1 MKHLV
6 IYVHGKGCSTA
17 EAVHYNTLF
26 PHSHVVGFDYQAQT
40 PWEAAEEFPAFVARR
55 RCGYDA
61 LTLVANSIGAY
72 FSLSSLSEKLVDSA
86 LLISPVVDME
96 RLILDMMGWAGVTEA
111 ELQERREIPT
121 SFGETLSWEYLAYA
135 RRHPISWSVPTRIPY
150 GEKDNLTSYATISA
164 FAQRILNSYEFSS
177 LQLLEPGTE
186 MGDAILGNY
195 YAGLTDL
202 DLPQCLVYLCMMTM
216 NSGEFAVLEA
226 KDAATAAQAAAILQ
240 SRVDTMAN
248 GGAWYPEATRIW
260 SECAAVVT
268 NGNYVMM
275 VVNEQYADI
284 VKEFNALF

>member
-6 IYVHGKGCSTA
+6 IYVHGKGGSTA

-72 FSLSSLSEKLVDSA
+72 FSMSALSEKLVDSA

-96 RLILDMMGWAGVTEA
+96 RLILNMMGWAGVTEA

-121 SFGETLSWEYLAYA
+121 SFGEILSWEYLTYA
-135 RRHPISWSVPTRIPY
+135 RRHSISWSVPTRILY

-164 FAQRILNSYEFSS
+164 FAQRIHAPLTVMSGGEHWFHTPEQMAFLDDWIRSS
-177 LQLLEPGTE
+177 AP
-186 MGDAILGNY
+186 
-195 YAGLTDL
+195 DL
-202 DLPQCLVYLCMMTM
+202 CEDDPT
-216 NSGEFAVLEA
+216 AA
-226 KDAATAAQAAAILQ
+226 AATLL
-240 SRVDTMAN
+240 
-248 GGAWYPEATRIW
+248 G
-260 SECAAVVT
+260 
-268 NGNYVMM
+268 
-275 VVNEQYADI
+275 
-284 VKEFNALF
+284 LL

>member
-6 IYVHGKGCSTA
+6 IYVHGKGGSTA

-121 SFGETLSWEYLAYA
+121 SFGEELSWEYLSYV
-135 RRHPISWSVPTRIPY
+135 RTHPIRWNVPTQILY
-150 GEKDNLTSYATISA
+150 GSHDQMTAYETIEA
-164 FAQRILNSYEFSS
+164 FAERH
-177 LQLLEPGTE
+177 G
-186 MGDAILGNY
+186 
-195 YAGLTDL
+195 AGLTVMEGGEHWFHTEEQMRFL
-202 DLPQCLVYLCMMTM
+202 DDWIRT
-216 NSGEFAVLEA
+216 
-226 KDAATAAQAAAILQ
+226 AT
-240 SRVDTMAN
+240 
-248 GGAWYPEATRIW
+248 
-260 SECAAVVT
+260 
-268 NGNYVMM
+268 
-275 VVNEQYADI
+275 
-284 VKEFNALF
+284 

>member
-6 IYVHGKGCSTA
+6 IYVHGKGGSTA

-72 FSLSSLSEKLVDSA
+72 FSLSSLSEKLVDGA

-96 RLILDMMGWAGVTEA
+96 RLILDMMGWAGVTET

-135 RRHPISWSVPTRIPY
+135 RRHPISWSVPTRILY
-150 GEKDNLTSYATISA
+150 GEMDNLTSYATISA
-164 FAQRILNSYEFSS
+164 FAKRIRAPLTVMSGGEHWFHTPEQMAFLDDWVRSS
-177 LQLLEPGTE
+177 AP
-186 MGDAILGNY
+186 
-195 YAGLTDL
+195 DL
-202 DLPQCLVYLCMMTM
+202 CEDDPT
-216 NSGEFAVLEA
+216 AA
-226 KDAATAAQAAAILQ
+226 AATLL
-240 SRVDTMAN
+240 
-248 GGAWYPEATRIW
+248 G
-260 SECAAVVT
+260 
-268 NGNYVMM
+268 
-275 VVNEQYADI
+275 
-284 VKEFNALF
+284 LL

>member
-6 IYVHGKGCSTA
+6 IYVHGKGGSPA

-96 RLILDMMGWAGVTEA
+96 RLILNMMGWAGVTEA
-111 ELQERREIPT
+111 ELQARREIPT
-121 SFGETLSWEYLAYA
+121 SFGETLSWEYLSYV
-135 RRHPISWSVPTRIPY
+135 RRHPLHWSVPTRILY

-164 FAQRILNSYEFSS
+164 FAQRIHAPLTVMSGGEHWFHTPEQMAFLDDWIRSS
-177 LQLLEPGTE
+177 ASIT
-186 MGDAILGNY
+186 
-195 YAGLTDL
+195 LTGRL
-202 DLPQCLVYLCMMTM
+202 
-216 NSGEFAVLEA
+216 
-226 KDAATAAQAAAILQ
+226 
-240 SRVDTMAN
+240 
-248 GGAWYPEATRIW
+248 
-260 SECAAVVT
+260 
-268 NGNYVMM
+268 
-275 VVNEQYADI
+275 
-284 VKEFNALF
+284 